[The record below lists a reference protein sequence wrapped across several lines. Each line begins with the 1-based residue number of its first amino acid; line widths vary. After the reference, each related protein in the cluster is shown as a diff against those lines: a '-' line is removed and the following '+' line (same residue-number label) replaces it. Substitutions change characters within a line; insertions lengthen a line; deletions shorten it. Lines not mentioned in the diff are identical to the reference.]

1 MPSRRRQPQA
11 TSKPQDLN
19 VKHITLVIDAGG
31 QVTWDGRQVDAVALS
46 GAGERWIEQTVQ
58 PDNRSAYAL
67 SFDLSSGGPAGWVP
81 NVKAEVEVTYEDGS
95 TEIIE
100 IDLV

>member
-1 MPSRRRQPQA
+1 M
-11 TSKPQDLN
+11 TGDY
-19 VKHITLVIDAGG
+19 
-31 QVTWDGRQVDAVALS
+31 AVALS